1 METKPLGYLTK
12 FEKNRSIRFREI
24 LIAISEESI
33 GQN

>member
-12 FEKNRSIRFREI
+12 FEEHRSIRLREI
-24 LIAISEESI
+24 RIAISEESI